1 MNNSNARYLNG
12 SFDNTYDCMLSA
24 PFADLLL
31 NGNTYQEGGRKI
43 DIVAFNGENLLK

>member
-12 SFDNTYDCMLSA
+12 SFDNIYDCMLSA
-24 PFADLLL
+24 QFADLI

-43 DIVAFNGENLLK
+43 DIVAGSQ